1 MQACGKKLTS
11 FCCVWVDFALGMDQR
26 FSECECNF
34 KSLSFHVQIKS
45 VIRNKNI
52 SGKRGTNSGSS
63 LLVCVCA
70 GCKFQVSTLTSCR
83 VCPNPLSLVVIRML
97 HTTLSHADLWE
108 KTDEFLLC
116 LDGLRAGMDLARF
129 TSPSWTDCMYKQS
142 LLYKIRISQH
152 SESSS

>member
-1 MQACGKKLTS
+1 VDLTQA
-11 FCCVWVDFALGMDQR
+11 
-26 FSECECNF
+26 
-34 KSLSFHVQIKS
+34 
-45 VIRNKNI
+45 
-52 SGKRGTNSGSS
+52 
-63 LLVCVCA
+63 LLFLCVCVQDVSF
-70 GCKFQVSTLTSCR
+70 KFLPSLHAEFVLI
-83 VCPNPLSLVVIRML
+83 LSLVVIRML